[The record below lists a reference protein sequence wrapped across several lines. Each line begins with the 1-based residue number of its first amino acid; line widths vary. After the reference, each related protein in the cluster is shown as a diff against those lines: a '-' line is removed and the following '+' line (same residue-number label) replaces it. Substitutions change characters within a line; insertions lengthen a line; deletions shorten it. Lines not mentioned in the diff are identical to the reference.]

1 MVKLGGLHWI
11 VLEELLAQT
20 GQQWV
25 LRGKHPTSGIHPQLS
40 IPFIIYPSVLCQGI
54 VFIVCRTYGL
64 NVSFGMFVL
73 CPSTWRINTYTKAI
87 AHMLRFGQSIHVYM
101 PVRHNF

>member
-20 GQQWV
+20 GLQCV
-25 LRGKHPTSGIHPQLS
+25 LRGKHLTSGIHPQLS

-54 VFIVCRTYGL
+54 VFIVCRTYCL
-64 NVSFGMFVL
+64 NVSFWYVCVM
-73 CPSTWRINTYTKAI
+73 S
-87 AHMLRFGQSIHVYM
+87 AHVAY
-101 PVRHNF
+101 